1 MKKFIFSM
9 VILFM
14 LAITTTSCNENFS
27 NIFRNANN
35 ENSEV
40 EFAKVYVVHKL
51 EAALG
56 IKIKFDTNF
65 EAKTSLP
72 ISKIKTI
79 FGERLVNKFSDS
91 LHLTF
96 ENQKVKTQIAYI
108 KIDDNNCTIAIKREP
123 KVRK

>member
-9 VILFM
+9 MVLFM
-14 LAITTTSCNENFS
+14 LTITTSCNESFY
-27 NIFRNANN
+27 NATN
-35 ENSEV
+35 ESPEV

-51 EAALG
+51 ETALG
-56 IKIKFDTNF
+56 VKIKFDTNF

-123 KVRK
+123 KLIK